1 MTEGV
6 SRIGIYGGTYA
17 PVHNGHLVA
26 ARAFVEQM
34 KLDRLLIIP
43 AAIPP
48 HKQLGFS
55 DAPEHRLRMCELAFE
70 GEEKIR
76 VSDIE
81 IARGGRSY
89 TVDTLRA
96 LRSPKRKLFLLCG
109 TDMMLTFDQWREF
122 EEIFALSCPAYIRR
136 EENRELDAKIIEK
149 NKEYYEKY
157 GVAFRRIVAD
167 PVVVSSTD
175 IRKKIRAGEDIS
187 DYLPAKVA
195 EYIEEKKLYSE

>member
-1 MTEGV
+1 MTEQIL
-6 SRIGIYGGTYA
+6 RIGIYGGTYA
-17 PVHNGHLVA
+17 PVHNGHIAA

-48 HKQLGFS
+48 HKRLGFS

-70 GEEKIR
+70 GEERIR

-81 IARGGRSY
+81 ISRGGPSY

-96 LRSPKRKLFLLCG
+96 LRSLEHKLFLLCG
-109 TDMMLTFDQWREF
+109 TDMMLTFDEWREF
-122 EEIFALSCPAYIRR
+122 EEIFSLACPVYIRR
-136 EENRELDAKIIEK
+136 EQIRELDEKIIEK
-149 NKEYYEKY
+149 NREYYEKY
-157 GVAFRRIVAD
+157 GVAFRKIVAD
-167 PVVVSSTD
+167 PVVVSSTE
-175 IRKKIRAGEDIS
+175 IREKIRAGEDIS

-195 EYIEEKKLYSE
+195 EYIREKKLYSE